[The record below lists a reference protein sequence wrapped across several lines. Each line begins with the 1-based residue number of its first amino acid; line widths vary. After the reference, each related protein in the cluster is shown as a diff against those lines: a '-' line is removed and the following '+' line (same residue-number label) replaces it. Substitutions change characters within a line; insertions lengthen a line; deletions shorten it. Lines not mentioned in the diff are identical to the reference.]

1 MGAELTLN
9 GVGASPGA
17 AAGRYFVAR
26 DLADLDAFEAGG
38 ILVVRQSNPAW
49 IAGFLI
55 AAGVVA
61 EHGGLISHAAIA
73 ARELGLPCVV
83 GVERATALIRTGQS
97 GRIDGATGVVAV
109 EG

>member
-1 MGAELTLN
+1 VASLELS
-9 GVGASPGA
+9 GIGASHGI
-17 AAGRYFVAR
+17 AAGRYFVAH
-26 DLADLDAFEAGG
+26 DLPDLDEFEEGG

-49 IAGFLI
+49 ITGFLA

-83 GVERATALIRTGQS
+83 GVERATSLIQTGQS
-97 GRIDGATGVVAV
+97 GRIDGTAGVVAV
-109 EG
+109 DD

>member
-1 MGAELTLN
+1 MTLS
-9 GVGASPGA
+9 GIGASPGTA
-17 AAGRYFVAR
+17 SGRYFVAH
-26 DLADLDAFEAGG
+26 APSDLDAFEEGG

-49 IAGFLI
+49 IAGFLA

-83 GVERATALIRTGQS
+83 GVERATSLIRTGQS
-97 GRIDGATGVVAV
+97 GTVDGATGVVAV
-109 EG
+109 DG